1 LEVQNM
7 KIAGATKAGIGML
20 LLGALFLWV
29 GTGIVLAQDLMVYPA
44 KGQSSDQT
52 EKDKF
57 ECYSWAKGQ
66 TGFDP
71 MAMPT
76 ATRPAPQSSGA
87 STAGGAVKGGAGGAL
102 GGLAIGAIAGNAKR
116 GAAIGAASGALFGG
130 ARSHNQK
137 KQDEQAQQQW
147 ANEQA
152 SNYARQRSEYNRAY
166 AACLEGKG
174 YSVK

>member
-1 LEVQNM
+1 MN
-7 KIAGATKAGIGML
+7 IAGATKAGIGIL
-20 LLGALFLWV
+20 LFGASLMWV
-29 GTGIVLAQDLMVYPA
+29 GTGVACAQDLMVYPA
-44 KGQSSDQT
+44 DGQSNDQM

-71 MAMPT
+71 MATPA

-87 STAGGAVKGGAGGAL
+87 STAGGAVKGGAAGAV
-102 GGLAIGAIAGNAKR
+102 GGLAIGAIAGNSKR

-130 ARSHNQK
+130 ARSNSQK
-137 KQDEQAQQQW
+137 KRDEQAQQQW

-152 SNYARQRSEYNRAY
+152 SNYARQRTEYNRAY
-166 AACLEGKG
+166 SACLEGKG